1 MANFPIENR
10 VKLTYNLLEVIEMAE
25 FCLECWNK
33 LNGTDD
39 PKWKYV
45 LSWERDFCEGCGQW
59 NRVVVCERE
68 WLLRLFPFLR

>member
-1 MANFPIENR
+1 
-10 VKLTYNLLEVIEMAE
+10 MAE

-33 LNGTDD
+33 MNGTDD

-45 LSWERDFCEGCGQW
+45 LSWERDLCEGCGQW
-59 NRVVVCERE
+59 KRVVVCERE